1 VEFTAE
7 DVCPEC
13 GERNPPDSAFCVFC
27 GAYLGWDERA
37 PADEETTLLFA
48 PPVTEPLRPADYP
61 PPSPTPVPQPEPV
74 TTRLEPVASSPQPSP
89 VVSEPAAPACP
100 ACGYPNDASR
110 RFCAKCG
117 QPLRP
122 AHLGAPAEP
131 QPTQMPGFWQR
142 LFDPLAREARRN
154 YRHSLSWWRRW
165 RRVALSAIGVAVVAA
180 LIVALQNHPVD
191 RAKDLLNI
199 GSSPT
204 QPANTGKA
212 TGHTKHGSA
221 TPKLTAPYPGRPLS
235 IKIRGTFTRDVRR
248 VQQALSDNGYRIAV
262 DGDFGPQTKSIVTK
276 YQHANNLAAN
286 GIVGP
291 KTWASLFA
299 RPQR

>member
-1 VEFTAE
+1 M
-7 DVCPEC
+7 
-13 GERNPPDSAFCVFC
+13 
-27 GAYLGWDERA
+27 
-37 PADEETTLLFA
+37 
-48 PPVTEPLRPADYP
+48 
-61 PPSPTPVPQPEPV
+61 
-74 TTRLEPVASSPQPSP
+74 EPVATSQQPSP
-89 VVSEPAAPACP
+89 VVSQPAAPACP
-100 ACGYPNDASR
+100 ACGHPNDASR

-122 AHLGAPAEP
+122 AHLGAPEAA
-131 QPTQMPGFWQR
+131 QPTGMPAFWQR
-142 LFDPLAREARRN
+142 LFDPKAREARRN

-165 RRVALSAIGVAVVAA
+165 RGVALSTIGVAVVAA

-199 GSSPT
+199 GSTPT
-204 QPANTGKA
+204 HTATTGKA
-212 TGHTKHGSA
+212 TGHAEHRPTEPKV
-221 TPKLTAPYPGRPLS
+221 TPPYPGHPLS

-248 VQQALSDNGYRIAV
+248 VQQALSDDGYRIAV
-262 DGDFGPQTKSIVTK
+262 DGDFGPQTKIIVTR

-291 KTWASLFA
+291 KTWASLFT